1 MSRPTISDVAEEA
14 GYSKATVSAVL
25 NDADTVS
32 ESTRR
37 KITQVIDEL
46 NYRPRAAAQ
55 KGFRGNGNKS
65 IGLIIKEE
73 GNPYYADVISG
84 VRSVA
89 SQNGFTLVVGSS
101 EGEYESEQEIVDVFK
116 SKDVDGLII
125 VPVLDKNT
133 DLSYLF
139 DLNRRNFPFVLLEE
153 IRGIQAS
160 LVDIDNVAASKM
172 AASYLIENG
181 HQHIAHFAGPEYSM
195 HSEERVRGMRKAF
208 SESQLAFNNDLVIP
222 AGAHLEDGYE
232 SGKSY
237 FGEID
242 PSERPSAVICYN
254 DLVALGLMRALREL
268 DISVPEEVSIIGFD
282 DIEFAKYVSVPL
294 TSIHI
299 PKFEMGHRAAEIL
312 VQQIESDQKRDLEQ
326 EYLQAE
332 LVHRASTRA
341 HVPTNGTENA
351 A

>member
-1 MSRPTISDVAEEA
+1 MARPTISDVAEKA

-32 ESTRR
+32 ESTRK
-37 KITQVIDEL
+37 KINRVIDEL

-55 KGFRGNGNKS
+55 KGFRGDDNKS

-84 VRSVA
+84 ARDFTN
-89 SQNGFTLVVGSS
+89 QNGYTLVVGSS
-101 EGEYESEQEIVDVFK
+101 GGEYDSEQEIVDVFK

-125 VPVLDKNT
+125 VPVLDSNT

-139 DLNRRNFPFVLLEE
+139 ELKRRNFPFVLLEE

-160 LVDIDNVAASKM
+160 LVDIENVSASKM
-172 AASYLIENG
+172 AASYLIESG
-181 HQHIAHFAGPEYSM
+181 HRHIVHFAGPEYSM
-195 HSEERVRGMRKAF
+195 HSEERVRGVRKAF
-208 SESQLAFNNDLVIP
+208 SESPLAFSDDLIVP
-222 AGAHLEDGYE
+222 TGAHLEDGYE
-232 SGKSY
+232 VGISY
-237 FGEID
+237 FGDTDSE
-242 PSERPSAVICYN
+242 ERPTAVICYN
-254 DLVALGLMRALREL
+254 DLVAIGLMRALREL
-268 DISVPEEVSIIGFD
+268 DISVPGDVSIIGCD

-299 PKFEMGHRAAEIL
+299 PKFEMGRRAAKIL
-312 VQQIESDQKRDLEQ
+312 VQQIESDQKRAPQQ

-332 LVHRASTRA
+332 LVQRASTTA
-341 HVPTNGTENA
+341 PMTANGTVSSG
-351 A
+351 